1 MAKSREAYVDTSAL
15 IAFLDRSDTY
25 HSLFKRL
32 FSAPPQI
39 VTTSLVIAEGH
50 GWFLRRYDQS
60 RALQFI
66 SLIDELRP
74 LSVLAVGTKELSAA
88 TIILRKFSDQ
98 NLTFADA
105 VGLHVLRTRK
115 IKNCWST
122 DFHLGLTGVPLVIHV
137 NE

>member
-15 IAFLDRSDTY
+15 ISFLDRSDTH

-32 FSAPPQI
+32 FSTPPPL
-39 VTTSLVIAEGH
+39 VTTSLVVAEGH

-66 SLIDELRP
+66 SLLDELRP
-74 LSVLAVGTKELSAA
+74 FSVLAVGTKELSAA

-98 NLTFADA
+98 NLTLADA

-122 DFHLGLTGVPLVIHV
+122 DFHLGLTGVPLVIHFK
-137 NE
+137 

>member
-1 MAKSREAYVDTSAL
+1 MATSREAYVDTSAL

-25 HSLFKRL
+25 HPLFKRL
-32 FSAPPQI
+32 FSVPPQL

-74 LSVLAVGTKELSAA
+74 LSILAVGPKELSAA

-98 NLTFADA
+98 NLTLADA

-122 DFHLGLTGVPLVIHV
+122 DFHLGLTGVPLVIHL

>member
-15 IAFLDRSDTY
+15 ISFLDRSDTH

-32 FSAPPQI
+32 FSTPPPL
-39 VTTSLVIAEGH
+39 VTTSLVVAEGH

-66 SLIDELRP
+66 SLLDELRP

-98 NLTFADA
+98 NLTLADA

-122 DFHLGLTGVPLVIHV
+122 DFHRGLTGVPLVIHL